1 LGGLFVYPTGT
12 LWSTSIPWDSEAKRK
27 GSAEEKVGRMARES
41 NTTAAHRCSNQETK
55 NHRCEAF
62 VPPRPRDRHRLKKG
76 DSRAGY
82 WCRRTAFLA
91 KQVAVATREARE
103 AKEMFQVAQ
112 EAHEQ
117 QFQQVQEQMMEM
129 KQLLAAH
136 MKQGVQQ
143 ISVAQEQ
150 VADTQEFLVPLAPL
164 AQQGSPAQA
173 LLLAQEQDVPVQAL
187 SDALACAGQRQ
198 AARRLRAACIGPGRV
213 EATRRWQAAQEAAA
227 QAAQEAAAQEA
238 AMPRQARPRYGWDQN
253 GNVRPYAHSKFYGL
267 TASCDQYG
275 CVLDA
280 YGAPSYF
287 R

>member
-1 LGGLFVYPTGT
+1 MLGGLFVYPTGT
-12 LWSTSIPWDSEAKRK
+12 LRSTTRCLPWDSEAKRK

-91 KQVAVATREARE
+91 KEVAVATREARE

-227 QAAQEAAAQEA
+227 QEA

-253 GNVRPYAHSKFYGL
+253 GNVRPYYGL

>member
-1 LGGLFVYPTGT
+1 
-12 LWSTSIPWDSEAKRK
+12 
-27 GSAEEKVGRMARES
+27 
-41 NTTAAHRCSNQETK
+41 
-55 NHRCEAF
+55 
-62 VPPRPRDRHRLKKG
+62 
-76 DSRAGY
+76 
-82 WCRRTAFLA
+82 
-91 KQVAVATREARE
+91 
-103 AKEMFQVAQ
+103 
-112 EAHEQ
+112 
-117 QFQQVQEQMMEM
+117 
-129 KQLLAAH
+129 

-173 LLLAQEQDVPVQAL
+173 LLLAQEQDVPVQALSDALACAGQRQAARRLRAACIGRVEATRRWQAQAQEAAAQKAAAQEAAAAEAHSREARREPVQAL